1 MGKWISVESELP
13 KKEGLYLIYAP
24 SADPESPLLM
34 TAWYYPD
41 NKSHIWGLV
50 KCWANAV
57 THWMPLPLP
66 PE

>member
-1 MGKWISVESELP
+1 MKGQLQGGMSMGKWISVESELP

-41 NKSHIWGLV
+41 NKSHI
-50 KCWANAV
+50 
-57 THWMPLPLP
+57 
-66 PE
+66 